1 MFAKRRNL
9 IAFWAGCACVCLGVV
24 IHLPMFVQLVAG
36 YRAKAG
42 AADAM
47 GTGAMDGMAKA
58 SPFALTIDP
67 PMLAGMVL
75 IVAGVLMT
83 AYGLIPRAQSETGP
97 QASAPSAAVHPDAKL
112 SASNWIMMGVLTLA
126 LIIDTMKPATLG
138 FVLPGVSK
146 EYGLVRAQ
154 AAWLPFVA
162 LVGTAVGSMAW
173 GVLCDLYGRRAAILL
188 AAVMFIGTSICGAM
202 PSFGWNLIM
211 CFMMGA
217 AAGGMLPV
225 AYTLLTETMPA
236 RSRGWALVLVGGLG
250 SVGGYLAASSAAA
263 VLEPVYSWRILWL
276 LGLPTGVLLILL
288 NRFIPE
294 SADFLRSRRQ
304 VASNTGAVAAPG
316 PLSLRWMLLLAA
328 LTLVGL
334 AWGLVNFGVLL
345 WLPTE
350 LIARGQGFAGMGAL
364 LSKSALFAAPVI
376 VLVAAAY
383 SKWSGAKTLI
393 ATIVVSVLGLCGLL
407 VMDLPAFQS
416 GLGPLPWV
424 VLLIVGI
431 NGVLATVLPFAA
443 ENSALVIRGRATG
456 WVAGSTKAGGIL
468 AQALGLVGIAPSLS
482 VAAIFVAALFVVA
495 AGLLSLN
502 LSWPTVRLAPAT

>member
-1 MFAKRRNL
+1 MFARRRNL
-9 IAFWAGCACVCLGVV
+9 IAFWTGCACVCLGVA
-24 IHLPMFVQLVAG
+24 IHLPMFVHLVAG
-36 YRAKAG
+36 IRSKDAG
-42 AADAM
+42 MASM
-47 GTGAMDGMAKA
+47 TGMDGAPMA
-58 SPFALTIDP
+58 SPFALSIDP
-67 PMLAGMVL
+67 PMMVGMGL
-75 IVAGVLMT
+75 IAFGVLLT
-83 AYGLIPRAQSETGP
+83 AYGLMPRAAAGTD
-97 QASAPSAAVHPDAKL
+97 QAPYTPPPPIDPAAKL
-112 SASNWIMMGVLTLA
+112 STSNWLMMGVLTLA

-162 LVGTAVGSMAW
+162 LVGTVVGSMLW
-173 GVLCDLYGRRAAILL
+173 GVLCDIYGRRAAILL

-202 PSFGWNLIM
+202 PSFGWNLVM

-236 RSRGWALVLVGGLG
+236 RSRGWVLVLVGGLG
-250 SVGGYLAASSAAA
+250 SVGGYTAASGAAA
-263 VLEPVYSWRILWL
+263 LLEPVYSWRILWL

-294 SADFLRSRRQ
+294 SADFLQSRRP
-304 VASNTGAVAAPG
+304 VAARTDDAVIPG
-316 PLSLRWMLLLAA
+316 PLSPRWILLLAA

-334 AWGLVNFGVLL
+334 AWGLVNFGLLL

-383 SKWSGAKTLI
+383 SKWGGARTLM
-393 ATIVVSVLGLCGLL
+393 ATIVVSVMGLCGLL
-407 VMDLPAFQS
+407 VMDTPAFRS
-416 GLGPLPWV
+416 ELGPMPWV

-431 NGVLATVLPFAA
+431 NGVLATVLPFVA

-468 AQALGLVGIAPSLS
+468 AQSLGLLGIAPSLS
-482 VAAIFVAALFVVA
+482 SAAVFIAVLFVVA

-502 LSWPTVRLAPAT
+502 LSWPSTRLATAT

>member
-1 MFAKRRNL
+1 
-9 IAFWAGCACVCLGVV
+9 
-24 IHLPMFVQLVAG
+24 MFV
-36 YRAKAG
+36 
-42 AADAM
+42 
-47 GTGAMDGMAKA
+47 
-58 SPFALTIDP
+58 
-67 PMLAGMVL
+67 
-75 IVAGVLMT
+75 
-83 AYGLIPRAQSETGP
+83 
-97 QASAPSAAVHPDAKL
+97 
-112 SASNWIMMGVLTLA
+112 
-126 LIIDTMKPATLG
+126 
-138 FVLPGVSK
+138 
-146 EYGLVRAQ
+146 
-154 AAWLPFVA
+154 
-162 LVGTAVGSMAW
+162 
-173 GVLCDLYGRRAAILL
+173 
-188 AAVMFIGTSICGAM
+188 GTSICGAM

-225 AYTLLTETMPA
+225 TYTLLTETMPA
-236 RSRGWALVLVGGLG
+236 KSRGWALVLVGGLG

-288 NRFIPE
+288 NGFIPE
-294 SADFLRSRRQ
+294 SADFLRSRRR
-304 VASNTGAVAAPG
+304 VAARIDEAAAAG

-416 GLGPLPWV
+416 GLGPMPWV

-468 AQALGLVGIAPSLS
+468 AQTLGLVGIAPSLS
-482 VAAIFVAALFVVA
+482 SAAIFVAVLFVVA

-502 LSWPTVRLAPAT
+502 LSWPTARLAPAT